1 MIRGVCFYVQG
12 VDFLFHH
19 FSQRAIYH
27 TVSRHCV
34 FPGELAGYDMQPVM
48 AAAGLRAGVPR
59 MQVAFILEFE
69 HGRLQG
75 GQSLADAVEA
85 VHAGKVLRNGLTLTV
100 AYTPAA
106 T

>member
-1 MIRGVCFYVQG
+1 
-12 VDFLFHH
+12 
-19 FSQRAIYH
+19 
-27 TVSRHCV
+27 
-34 FPGELAGYDMQPVM
+34 
-48 AAAGLRAGVPR
+48 
-59 MQVAFILEFE
+59 MQVAFVLELE